1 MIGWLAEEGREGGGG
16 GRGGRKKK
24 KNSKPGERAIEF
36 SGRETLCGIPDDL
49 DF

>member
-1 MIGWLAEEGREGGGG
+1 MIGWLAEEGREEGGGG
-16 GRGGRKKK
+16 EEEERKK

>member
-1 MIGWLAEEGREGGGG
+1 MIGWLAEEGREEGG

>member
-1 MIGWLAEEGREGGGG
+1 MIGWLAEGGREGGKE
-16 GRGGRKKK
+16 RKK

-36 SGRETLCGIPDDL
+36 SGRETLCGIPNDL

>member
-1 MIGWLAEEGREGGGG
+1 MGG
-16 GRGGRKKK
+16 KKE
-24 KNSKPGERAIEF
+24 KNSKGGKRAIEF